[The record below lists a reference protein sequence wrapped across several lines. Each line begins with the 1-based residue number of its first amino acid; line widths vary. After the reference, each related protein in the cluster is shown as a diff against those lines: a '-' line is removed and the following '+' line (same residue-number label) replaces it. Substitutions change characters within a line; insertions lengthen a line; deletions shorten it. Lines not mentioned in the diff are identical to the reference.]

1 MGYNKLVI
9 DDESLKEIG
18 KFIKDQSYNVETMIQ
33 DYLDILNGVNS
44 DGIKSGKTTEALSL
58 FIEYAKQIQ
67 GKIYEIGELINEDI
81 SVFLDEI
88 DDKDNYLFD

>member
-1 MGYNKLVI
+1 MGYSKLVI

-18 KFIKDQSYNVETMIQ
+18 KFIKDQSNNVEAMIQ
-33 DYLDILNGVNS
+33 DYLDILSGVNS
-44 DGIKSGKTTEALSL
+44 YGIKSGKTTEALSL